1 MLGHTRNAAFLTLF
15 NTPSRILVG
24 VPCHRRSVL
33 QSAKKYAKNPLNAKF
48 DDSPGAPMVSDERRF
63 EFESAIRRDVPR
75 DLLVEIEHQFG
86 LAAQQAEAAV
96 SGSQTAVTY
105 GVALSR
111 RRASR
116 ATGLVR
122 FQIIDEMFE
131 QMLNRHGAEFV
142 KSVPIEQGPDEIKDA
157 PVYLTTGRFGHTMIG
172 FASHRE
178 VDDLPIKNATR
189 SALCNQ
195 NRGLSYDLFH
205 PPEMFT
211 DRERFVVIM
220 VRRDAHA
227 LGKIASITVCVAD
240 ARSQSFLFQADIKD
254 FLAGYG
260 SQAQPAAKAFSLKQ
274 VKKSFKA
281 SKKDG
286 SADDEKGNEN

>member
-1 MLGHTRNAAFLTLF
+1 M
-15 NTPSRILVG
+15 I
-24 VPCHRRSVL
+24 
-33 QSAKKYAKNPLNAKF
+33 
-48 DDSPGAPMVSDERRF
+48 SDERRF

-96 SGSQTAVTY
+96 SGSQAAVAH

-142 KSVPIEQGPDEIKDA
+142 KSVPIEQSPDEIKDA

-172 FASHRE
+172 FCIPS
-178 VDDLPIKNATR
+178 
-189 SALCNQ
+189 
-195 NRGLSYDLFH
+195 
-205 PPEMFT
+205 
-211 DRERFVVIM
+211 
-220 VRRDAHA
+220 
-227 LGKIASITVCVAD
+227 
-240 ARSQSFLFQADIKD
+240 
-254 FLAGYG
+254 G
-260 SQAQPAAKAFSLKQ
+260 S
-274 VKKSFKA
+274 
-281 SKKDG
+281 G
-286 SADDEKGNEN
+286 